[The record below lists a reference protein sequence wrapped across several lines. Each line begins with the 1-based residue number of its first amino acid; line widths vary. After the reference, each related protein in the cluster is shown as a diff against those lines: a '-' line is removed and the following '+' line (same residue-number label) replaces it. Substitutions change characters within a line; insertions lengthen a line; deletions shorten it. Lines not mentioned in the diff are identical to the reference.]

1 MTSSR
6 LPSLAAALLVVS
18 CAAGMPDVASALEEG
33 YAPTPKVI
41 QAPNSTLAPAPSGEG
56 RLRWNDLDRALAEAK
71 KANKPVLVDVVTDW
85 CGWCR
90 RMDKTTYGDPG
101 VRDYVARSFVPARI
115 NAEDDAKRAS
125 YQGESTTYREFA
137 DGFRINRYPTTL
149 FLAPDGRL
157 ITQVPGYV
165 KPETFLTVL
174 RYVAEGAYRTQTWDD
189 FSREDG
195 AATRP

>member
-1 MTSSR
+1 MRSSR
-6 LPSLAAALLVVS
+6 FPLLVAALLGVA
-18 CAAGMPDVASALEEG
+18 CAASMPGVSAGAEEG
-33 YAPTPKVI
+33 NAPTPKVI
-41 QAPNSTLAPAPSGEG
+41 RGPASSLAPAPAGEG
-56 RLRWNDLDRALAEAK
+56 HLRWNDLDRALSEAK

-101 VRDYVARSFVPARI
+101 VRDYIARQFVPARI

-125 YQGESTTYREFA
+125 YKGESTTYREFA

-149 FLAPDGRL
+149 FLAPDGQL

-165 KPETFLTVL
+165 KPGTFLTVL
-174 RYVAEGAYRTQTWDD
+174 RFVAEGAYRTQSWDD
-189 FSREDG
+189 FAREDG
-195 AATRP
+195 AARP